1 MININLYVKIE
12 KGIHK
17 LMVKSMTGYGR
28 AKQEIGGRNI
38 LVEMKSVN
46 NRYLD
51 CSVKLPRLFGFLEE
65 KIKSYIASKGISRG
79 KIEVFVSIDILEEIG
94 ISVELDTA
102 YASSYIAALRRLS
115 AEFGLPDD
123 ITTMAVAANR
133 DIFSVKK
140 ADEDMDREW
149 NNVLPVLE
157 DAVAAFL
164 ASREREG
171 ANMKADI
178 IAKKARV
185 QELVSTIAPLSEAD
199 VRNQYTKIE
208 TRIKQ
213 LLGDVTVDEGRL
225 ITECALFADK
235 IAIDEELVRLSS
247 HFEAFDQILAS
258 DEPIGRK
265 LDFLLQEIN
274 RETNTIGSKACDV
287 AIAKI
292 VVEIKSELEK
302 IREQIQNIE

>member
-1 MININLYVKIE
+1 MI
-12 KGIHK
+12 
-17 LMVKSMTGYGR
+17 KSMTGYGR
-28 AKQEIGGRNI
+28 AKREIGGRNI
-38 LVEMKSVN
+38 LVEIKSVN

-51 CSVKLPRLFGFLEE
+51 CSIKVPKIFGFLED
-65 KIKSYIASKGISRG
+65 KIKSYLSAKGISRG
-79 KIEVFVSIDILEEIG
+79 KLEVYVSIDILEEIG

-102 YASSYIAALRRLS
+102 YATSYIAALRRLS
-115 AEFGLPDD
+115 EEFGLTND

-140 ADEDMDREW
+140 ADEDMEREW
-149 NNVLPVLE
+149 NNLLPVLE
-157 DAVAAFL
+157 EATSAFI

-178 IAKKARV
+178 EAKKLRV
-185 QELVSTIAPLSEAD
+185 MDLAAEIAPLSEAD
-199 VRNQYTKIE
+199 VKNQYAKIE
-208 TRIKQ
+208 ARIKQ
-213 LLGDVTVDEGRL
+213 LIGDVSVDEARL
-225 ITECALFADK
+225 ITECAIFADK
-235 IAIDEELVRLSS
+235 IAIDEELVRLAS
-247 HFEAFDQILAS
+247 HFEAFDGILAS
-258 DEPIGRK
+258 NEPVGRK

-274 RETNTIGSKACDV
+274 RETHPIGSKACDV

>member
-1 MININLYVKIE
+1 MI
-12 KGIHK
+12 
-17 LMVKSMTGYGR
+17 KSMTGYGR
-28 AKQEIGGRNI
+28 ARKEIGGRNI
-38 LVEMKSVN
+38 LVEIKSVN

-51 CSVKLPRLFGFLEE
+51 CSVKVPKIFGFLED
-65 KIKSYIASKGISRG
+65 KIKSYLSAKGISRG
-79 KIEVFVSIDILEEIG
+79 KIEVYVSIDILEEIG

-102 YASSYIAALRRLS
+102 YAASYIKALRRLS
-115 AEFGLPDD
+115 EEFCLPND
-123 ITTMAVAANR
+123 ISTMAVAANR

-140 ADEDMDREW
+140 ADEDMEREW
-149 NNVLPVLE
+149 NNLLPVLDE
-157 DAVAAFL
+157 ATAAFI

-178 IAKKARV
+178 ESKKRRVMELSAK
-185 QELVSTIAPLSEAD
+185 IAPLSAAD
-199 VRNQYTKIE
+199 IKNQYAKIE
-208 TRIKQ
+208 ARIKQ
-213 LLGDVTVDEGRL
+213 LIGDVAVDEARL
-225 ITECALFADK
+225 ITECAIFADK
-235 IAIDEELVRLSS
+235 VAIDEELVRLAS
-247 HFEAFDQILAS
+247 HFEAFDSILAS
-258 DEPIGRK
+258 DEPVGRK

>member
-1 MININLYVKIE
+1 
-12 KGIHK
+12 
-17 LMVKSMTGYGR
+17 MVKSMTGYGR
-28 AKQEIGGRNI
+28 AKKEIGGRNI
-38 LVEMKSVN
+38 LVEIKSVN

-51 CSVKLPRLFGFLEE
+51 CSVKLPKLFGFLEE
-65 KIKSYIASKGISRG
+65 KIKSYISAKGISRG
-79 KIEVFVSIDILEEIG
+79 KIEIFVSIDILEEIG
-94 ISVELDTA
+94 VSVELDTA
-102 YASSYIAALRRLS
+102 YATSYIAALRRLS

-140 ADEDMDREW
+140 ADDDMEREW

-157 DAVAAFL
+157 EAVAAFV
-164 ASREREG
+164 AAREREG

-178 IAKKARV
+178 LSKKARV
-185 QELVSTIAPLSEAD
+185 QALAAEIAPLSAAD
-199 VRNQYTKIE
+199 IQNQYAKLE
-208 TRIKQ
+208 ARIKQ
-213 LLGDVTVDEGRL
+213 LIGDITVDEGRL

-235 IAIDEELVRLSS
+235 VAIDEELVRLSS
-247 HFEAFDQILAS
+247 HFEAFDAILES
-258 DEPIGRK
+258 GEPVGRK

-287 AIAKI
+287 AIAKL

>member
-1 MININLYVKIE
+1 MIR
-12 KGIHK
+12 
-17 LMVKSMTGYGR
+17 SMTGYGR
-28 AKQEIGGRNI
+28 AKREIGGRNI
-38 LVEMKSVN
+38 LVEIKSVN

-51 CSVKLPRLFGFLEE
+51 CSVKVPKIFGFLED
-65 KIKSYIASKGISRG
+65 KIKSYLSSKGISRG
-79 KIEVFVSIDILEEIG
+79 KLEVYVAIDVLEEIG

-102 YASSYIAALRRLS
+102 YAASYIAALRRLS
-115 AEFGLPDD
+115 EEFGLEND

-149 NNVLPVLE
+149 NNLLPVLE
-157 DAVAAFL
+157 EATDAFI

-171 ANMKADI
+171 ANMKADVE
-178 IAKKARV
+178 AKKRRV
-185 QELVSTIAPLSEAD
+185 MELAAQIAPLSAAD
-199 VRNQYTKIE
+199 VKNQYAKIE
-208 TRIKQ
+208 ARIKQ
-213 LLGDVTVDEGRL
+213 LIGDVAVDEARL
-225 ITECALFADK
+225 ITECAIFADK
-235 IAIDEELVRLSS
+235 IAIDEELVRLAS
-247 HFEAFDQILAS
+247 HFEAFDGILAS
-258 DEPIGRK
+258 DEPVGRK

>member
-1 MININLYVKIE
+1 MIR
-12 KGIHK
+12 
-17 LMVKSMTGYGR
+17 SMTGYGR
-28 AKQEIGGRNI
+28 AKREIGGRNI
-38 LVEMKSVN
+38 LVEIKSVN

-51 CSVKLPRLFGFLEE
+51 CSVKVPKIFGFLEE
-65 KIKSYIASKGISRG
+65 KIKSYLSAKGISRG
-79 KIEVFVSIDILEEIG
+79 KLEVYVSIDILEEIG

-102 YASSYIAALRRLS
+102 YAASYIAALRRLS
-115 AEFGLPDD
+115 EEFGLEND

-140 ADEDMDREW
+140 ADEDMEREW
-149 NNVLPVLE
+149 NNLLPVLE
-157 DAVAAFL
+157 EATSAFIV
-164 ASREREG
+164 SREREG

-178 IAKKARV
+178 EAKKKRIMDLAAK
-185 QELVSTIAPLSEAD
+185 IAPLSEAD
-199 VRNQYTKIE
+199 VKNQYAKIE
-208 TRIKQ
+208 ARIKQ
-213 LLGDVTVDEGRL
+213 LIGDVAVDEARL
-225 ITECALFADK
+225 ITECAIFADK
-235 IAIDEELVRLSS
+235 IAIDEELVRLAS
-247 HFEAFDQILAS
+247 HFEAFDAILAS
-258 DEPIGRK
+258 NEPVGRK

>member
-1 MININLYVKIE
+1 MI
-12 KGIHK
+12 
-17 LMVKSMTGYGR
+17 KSMTGYGR
-28 AKQEIGGRNI
+28 AKREIGGRNI
-38 LVEMKSVN
+38 LVEIKSVN

-51 CSVKLPRLFGFLEE
+51 CSIKVPKIFGFLED
-65 KIKSYIASKGISRG
+65 KIKSYLSAKGISRG
-79 KIEVFVSIDILEEIG
+79 KLEVYVSIDILEEIG

-102 YASSYIAALRRLS
+102 YAASYIAALRRLS
-115 AEFGLPDD
+115 AEFGLTND

-140 ADEDMDREW
+140 ADEDMEREW
-149 NNVLPVLE
+149 NNLLPVLE
-157 DAVAAFL
+157 EATSAFI

-178 IAKKARV
+178 EAKKRRV
-185 QELVSTIAPLSEAD
+185 MDLAAKIAPLSEAD
-199 VRNQYTKIE
+199 VKNQYAKIE
-208 TRIKQ
+208 ARIKQ
-213 LLGDVTVDEGRL
+213 LIGDVSVDEARL
-225 ITECALFADK
+225 ITECAIFADK
-235 IAIDEELVRLSS
+235 IAIDEELVRLAS
-247 HFEAFDQILAS
+247 HFEAFDGILAS
-258 DEPIGRK
+258 NEPVGRK

>member
-1 MININLYVKIE
+1 MIR
-12 KGIHK
+12 
-17 LMVKSMTGYGR
+17 SMTGYGR
-28 AKQEIGGRNI
+28 AKKEIGGRNI
-38 LVEMKSVN
+38 LVEIKSVN

-51 CSVKLPRLFGFLEE
+51 CSVKVPKIFGFLED
-65 KIKSYIASKGISRG
+65 KIKSYLSSKGISRG
-79 KIEVFVSIDILEEIG
+79 KLEVYVAIDVLEEIG

-102 YASSYIAALRRLS
+102 YAASYIAALRRLS
-115 AEFGLPDD
+115 EEFGLEND

-149 NNVLPVLE
+149 NNLLPVLE
-157 DAVAAFL
+157 EATAAFI

-171 ANMKADI
+171 ANMKADVE
-178 IAKKARV
+178 AKKRRV
-185 QELVSTIAPLSEAD
+185 MELAAQIAPLSAAD
-199 VRNQYTKIE
+199 VKNQYAKIE
-208 TRIKQ
+208 ARIKQ
-213 LLGDVTVDEGRL
+213 LIGDVAVDEARL
-225 ITECALFADK
+225 ITECAIFADK
-235 IAIDEELVRLSS
+235 IAIDEELVRLAS
-247 HFEAFDQILAS
+247 HFEAFDGILAS
-258 DEPIGRK
+258 DEPVGRK

>member
-1 MININLYVKIE
+1 MIR
-12 KGIHK
+12 
-17 LMVKSMTGYGR
+17 SMTGYGR
-28 AKQEIGGRNI
+28 AKREIGGRNI
-38 LVEMKSVN
+38 LVEIKSVN

-51 CSVKLPRLFGFLEE
+51 CSIKVPKIFGFLED
-65 KIKSYIASKGISRG
+65 KIKSYLSSKGISRG
-79 KIEVFVSIDILEEIG
+79 KLEVYVSIDILEEIG

-102 YASSYIAALRRLS
+102 YAASYIAALRKLS
-115 AEFGLPDD
+115 EEFGLAND

-140 ADEDMDREW
+140 ADEDMEKEW
-149 NNVLPVLE
+149 TNLLPVLE
-157 DAVAAFL
+157 EATAAFI

-178 IAKKARV
+178 EAKKRRV
-185 QELVSTIAPLSEAD
+185 MELAASIAPLSEAD
-199 VRNQYTKIE
+199 VKNQYTKIE
-208 TRIKQ
+208 ARIKQ
-213 LLGDVTVDEGRL
+213 LIGDVAVDEARL
-225 ITECALFADK
+225 ITECAIFADK
-235 IAIDEELVRLSS
+235 IAIDEELVRLAS
-247 HFEAFDQILAS
+247 HFEAFDGILAS
-258 DEPIGRK
+258 NEPVGRK

>member
-1 MININLYVKIE
+1 MIR
-12 KGIHK
+12 
-17 LMVKSMTGYGR
+17 SMTGYGR
-28 AKQEIGGRNI
+28 ARREIGGRNI
-38 LVEMKSVN
+38 LVEIKSVN

-51 CSVKLPRLFGFLEE
+51 CSVKVPKIFGFLED
-65 KIKSYIASKGISRG
+65 KIKSYLSAKGISRG
-79 KIEVFVSIDILEEIG
+79 KLEVFVSIDILEEIG

-102 YASSYIAALRRLS
+102 YAASYIAALRRLCE
-115 AEFGLPDD
+115 EFGLAND

-140 ADEDMDREW
+140 ADEDMEREW
-149 NNVLPVLE
+149 NNLLPVLE
-157 DAVAAFL
+157 EATSAFIS
-164 ASREREG
+164 SREREG

-178 IAKKARV
+178 ESKKSRVMELAAK
-185 QELVSTIAPLSEAD
+185 IAPLSEAD
-199 VRNQYTKIE
+199 VKSQYAKIE
-208 TRIKQ
+208 ARIKQ
-213 LLGDVTVDEGRL
+213 LIGDVAVDEARL
-225 ITECALFADK
+225 ITECAIFADK
-235 IAIDEELVRLSS
+235 IAIDEELVRLAS
-247 HFEAFDQILAS
+247 HFEAFDAILAS
-258 DEPIGRK
+258 DEPVGRK

>member
-1 MININLYVKIE
+1 MI
-12 KGIHK
+12 
-17 LMVKSMTGYGR
+17 KSMTGYGR
-28 AKQEIGGRNI
+28 AKREIGGRNI
-38 LVEMKSVN
+38 LVEIKSVN

-51 CSVKLPRLFGFLEE
+51 CSIKVPKIFGFLED
-65 KIKSYIASKGISRG
+65 KIKSYLSAKGISRG
-79 KIEVFVSIDILEEIG
+79 KLEVYVSIDILEEIG

-102 YASSYIAALRRLS
+102 YAASYIAALRRLS
-115 AEFGLPDD
+115 EEFGLTND

-140 ADEDMDREW
+140 ADEDMEREW
-149 NNVLPVLE
+149 NNLLPVLE
-157 DAVAAFL
+157 EATSAFI

-178 IAKKARV
+178 EAKKRRV
-185 QELVSTIAPLSEAD
+185 MDLAAKIAPLSEAD
-199 VRNQYTKIE
+199 VKNQYAKIE
-208 TRIKQ
+208 ARIKQ
-213 LLGDVTVDEGRL
+213 LIGDVSVDEARL
-225 ITECALFADK
+225 ITECAIFADK
-235 IAIDEELVRLSS
+235 IAIDEELVRLAS
-247 HFEAFDQILAS
+247 HFEAFDGILAS
-258 DEPIGRK
+258 NEPVGRK

>member
-1 MININLYVKIE
+1 MI
-12 KGIHK
+12 
-17 LMVKSMTGYGR
+17 KSMTGYGR
-28 AKQEIGGRNI
+28 AKREIGGRNI
-38 LVEMKSVN
+38 LVEIKSVN

-51 CSVKLPRLFGFLEE
+51 CSIKVPKIFGFLED
-65 KIKSYIASKGISRG
+65 KIKSYLSAKGISRG
-79 KIEVFVSIDILEEIG
+79 KLEVYVSIDILEEIG

-102 YASSYIAALRRLS
+102 YATSYIAALRRLS
-115 AEFGLPDD
+115 EEFGLTND

-140 ADEDMDREW
+140 ADEDMEREW
-149 NNVLPVLE
+149 NNLLPVLE
-157 DAVAAFL
+157 EATSAFI

-178 IAKKARV
+178 EAKKSRV
-185 QELVSTIAPLSEAD
+185 MDLAAKIAPLSEAD
-199 VRNQYTKIE
+199 VKNQYAKIE
-208 TRIKQ
+208 ARIKQ
-213 LLGDVTVDEGRL
+213 LIGDVSVDEARL
-225 ITECALFADK
+225 ITECAIFADK
-235 IAIDEELVRLSS
+235 IAIDEELVRLAS
-247 HFEAFDQILAS
+247 HFEAFDGILAS
-258 DEPIGRK
+258 NEPVGRK

>member
-1 MININLYVKIE
+1 MIR
-12 KGIHK
+12 
-17 LMVKSMTGYGR
+17 SMTGYGR
-28 AKQEIGGRNI
+28 AKREIGGRNI
-38 LVEMKSVN
+38 LVEIKSVN

-51 CSVKLPRLFGFLEE
+51 CSIKVPKIFGFLED
-65 KIKSYIASKGISRG
+65 KIKSYLSSKGISRG
-79 KIEVFVSIDILEEIG
+79 KLEVYVSVDILEEIG

-102 YASSYIAALRRLS
+102 YATSYIAALRRLS
-115 AEFGLPDD
+115 EEFGLAND

-140 ADEDMDREW
+140 ADEDMEREW

-157 DAVAAFL
+157 EATAAFI
-164 ASREREG
+164 AAREREG

-178 IAKKARV
+178 EAKKLRV
-185 QELVSTIAPLSEAD
+185 MELAAKIAPLSAAD
-199 VRNQYTKIE
+199 VKNQYAKIE
-208 TRIKQ
+208 ARIKQ
-213 LLGDVTVDEGRL
+213 LIGDVAVDEARL
-225 ITECALFADK
+225 ITECAIFADK
-235 IAIDEELVRLSS
+235 IAIDEELVRLAS
-247 HFEAFDQILAS
+247 HFEAFDGILAS
-258 DEPIGRK
+258 NEPVGRK

>member
-1 MININLYVKIE
+1 MI
-12 KGIHK
+12 
-17 LMVKSMTGYGR
+17 KSMTGYGR
-28 AKQEIGGRNI
+28 AKREIGGRNI
-38 LVEMKSVN
+38 LVEIKSVN

-51 CSVKLPRLFGFLEE
+51 CSVKVPKIFGFLED
-65 KIKSYIASKGISRG
+65 KIKSYLSAKGISRG
-79 KIEVFVSIDILEEIG
+79 KIEVYVSIDILEEIG

-102 YASSYIAALRRLS
+102 YAASYIKALRRLS
-115 AEFGLPDD
+115 EEFGLTND
-123 ITTMAVAANR
+123 ISTMAVAANR

-140 ADEDMDREW
+140 ADEDMEREW
-149 NNVLPVLE
+149 NNLLPVLDE
-157 DAVAAFL
+157 ATAAFI

-178 IAKKARV
+178 EAKKCRV
-185 QELVSTIAPLSEAD
+185 MELAAKIAPLSEAD
-199 VRNQYTKIE
+199 VKNQYAKIE
-208 TRIKQ
+208 ARIKQ
-213 LLGDVTVDEGRL
+213 LIGDVAVDEARL
-225 ITECALFADK
+225 ITECAIFADK
-235 IAIDEELVRLSS
+235 VAIDEELVRLAS
-247 HFEAFDQILAS
+247 HFEAFDSILAA
-258 DEPIGRK
+258 DEPVGRK

>member
-1 MININLYVKIE
+1 
-12 KGIHK
+12 
-17 LMVKSMTGYGR
+17 MVKSMTGYGR

-51 CSVKLPRLFGFLEE
+51 CTVKLPKLFGFLEE
-65 KIKSYIASKGISRG
+65 KIKSYIASKGVSRG
-79 KIEVFVSIDILEEIG
+79 KIEIFVSIDILEEIG

-102 YASSYIAALRRLS
+102 YATSYIAALRRLS
-115 AEFGLPDD
+115 QEFSLPDD

-157 DAVAAFL
+157 EAVSAFL

-178 IAKKARV
+178 MSKKARV
-185 QELVSTIAPLSEAD
+185 QELVATIAPLSEAD
-199 VRNQYTKIE
+199 VKNQYAKIE
-208 TRIKQ
+208 SRIKQ
-213 LLGDVTVDEGRL
+213 LLGDVVVDESRL
-225 ITECALFADK
+225 ITECAIFADK
-235 IAIDEELVRLSS
+235 VAIDEELVRLSS
-247 HFEAFDQILAS
+247 HFEAFEQIVAS
-258 DEPIGRK
+258 DEPVGRK

>member
-1 MININLYVKIE
+1 MI
-12 KGIHK
+12 
-17 LMVKSMTGYGR
+17 KSMTGYGR
-28 AKQEIGGRNI
+28 AKKEIGGRNI
-38 LVEMKSVN
+38 LVELKSVN

-51 CSVKLPRLFGFLEE
+51 CTVKLPKLFGFLEE
-65 KIKSYIASKGISRG
+65 KIKSYISSKGISRG
-79 KIEVFVSIDILEEIG
+79 KVEIFVSIDILEEIG
-94 ISVELDTA
+94 VSVELDRA
-102 YASSYIAALRRLS
+102 YAKSYIDALRTLA
-115 AEFGLPDD
+115 AEFNLEND
-123 ITTMAVAANR
+123 ISVMSVAANR

-149 NNVLPVLE
+149 ANVFPVLE
-157 DAVAAFL
+157 EATTAFI

-178 IAKKARV
+178 LSKKANI
-185 QELVSTIAPLSEAD
+185 EALVKKIAPLSEAD
-199 VRNQYTKIE
+199 AKNQYAKLE
-208 TRIKQ
+208 SRIKQ
-213 LLGDVTVDEGRL
+213 LLGDVVVDENRL

-247 HFEAFDQILAS
+247 HFEAFDQIVAS
-258 DEPIGRK
+258 DEPVGRK

-287 AIAKI
+287 NIAKI